1 MQHRSTAVQGDA
13 GQVVAGN
20 ATHDGATSNNQLS
33 NVITINHGQP
43 ELPVVPLKITDLQR
57 RQISSKVDEVMAA
70 TGETKLDVYREVLTE
85 FGIEEIRQLPRDQY
99 KAVMAML
106 DRWVAEARGESVN
119 DGGQKPAEQ
128 VMSPNTPCVGCLAVS
143 LQLARTRRALSIVAS
158 VAVAGAC
165 VAAYAAFGTSVAP
178 DPSAAAGAATAVCH
192 HDGKAYSLGSVTRM
206 SDNVVYRCAA
216 VEGATTPAWEST
228 RDAGKRRP

>member
-20 ATHDGATSNNQLS
+20 ATHDGATANNQLS

-43 ELPVVPLKITDLQR
+43 ELPVAPLKITDLQR

-99 KAVMAML
+99 KPVMAML

-119 DGGQKPAEQ
+119 DGAQKPAEQ
-128 VMSPNTPCVGCLAVS
+128 VMSPNTPCVACSAVS
-143 LQLARTRRALSIVAS
+143 QQLARTRRALSIVGAIALA
-158 VAVAGAC
+158 AVGMAG
-165 VAAYAAFGTSVAP
+165 YAALTPAP
-178 DPSAAAGAATAVCH
+178 AVDAASAASGAGGVCH

-216 VEGATTPAWEST
+216 ADGGTNAVWEST
-228 RDAGKRRP
+228 REAGKRRS